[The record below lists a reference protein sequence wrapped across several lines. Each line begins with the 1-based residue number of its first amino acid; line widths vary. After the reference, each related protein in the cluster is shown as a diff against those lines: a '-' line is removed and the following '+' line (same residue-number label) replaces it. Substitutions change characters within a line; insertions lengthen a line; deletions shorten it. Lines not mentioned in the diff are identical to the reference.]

1 MSDYVDNGD
10 FTRETSNDGGLLCM
24 LRVHRACVKIDSFE
38 RSTTGGGISA
48 GVCMCTRIRLSAVR
62 TREHHVQ
69 SGVCALNMTVGL
81 GLEQRGLMRRVW
93 RLIK

>member
-1 MSDYVDNGD
+1 
-10 FTRETSNDGGLLCM
+10 M
-24 LRVHRACVKIDSFE
+24 LRVHRVCVIIDSFE
-38 RSTTGGGISA
+38 RSTARADKCGRVYIH
-48 GVCMCTRIRLSAVR
+48 VCAVR